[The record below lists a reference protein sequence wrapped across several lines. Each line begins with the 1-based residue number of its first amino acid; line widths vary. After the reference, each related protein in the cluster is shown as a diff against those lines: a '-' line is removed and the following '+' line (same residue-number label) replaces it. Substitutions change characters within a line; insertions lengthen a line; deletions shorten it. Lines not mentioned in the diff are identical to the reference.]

1 MQTEAQLILNLI
13 LVFSFVLLLLAL
25 FFFILIYRYNKNL
38 KIKHYEALNNLL
50 IGQLNERERLARDL
64 HDSLN
69 PQLSAINLKLDTI
82 QCNDDEFGSIKT
94 RIRDDINHAVV
105 RIRQI
110 SHNLMPTN
118 LKLNNLHFVFKDYI
132 INAQTPEIQIKFTSE
147 IEHLKFNEIVKFH
160 LFYILMELIQNTS
173 KHSKANKIE
182 VQLKYNESKK
192 TLYFNYL
199 DNGIGI
205 EEDIFEKDGIGIK
218 NIVSRLKILNADF
231 KLNTDN
237 EFQINISIRN
247 PINP

>member
-1 MQTEAQLILNLI
+1 MQTEAQLIINLI
-13 LVFSFVLLLLAL
+13 LVFSFVLLLLAF

-38 KIKHYEALNNLL
+38 KLKHYESLNNLL
-50 IGQLNERERLARDL
+50 IGQLNERERLSRDL

-82 QCNDDEFGSIKT
+82 QCNDHEFSEIKK
-94 RIRDDINHAVV
+94 RIRDDINQAVV

-118 LKLNNLHFVFKDYI
+118 LKLNDLHLVFKDYI
-132 INAQTPEIQIKFTSE
+132 INNQTPELQIKFTSN
-147 IEHLKFNEIVKFH
+147 IEHLKFKETIKFH
-160 LFYILMELIQNTS
+160 LFYILMELIQNTI
-173 KHSKANKIE
+173 KHSKANKIDI
-182 VQLKYNESKK
+182 LLNYNDIKK

-205 EEDIFEKDGIGIK
+205 DKDVFEKDGIGIK

-231 KLNTDN
+231 RLNTDN
-237 EFQINISIRN
+237 EFQIDISIRN
-247 PINP
+247 PIK

>member
-1 MQTEAQLILNLI
+1 
-13 LVFSFVLLLLAL
+13 
-25 FFFILIYRYNKNL
+25 
-38 KIKHYEALNNLL
+38 
-50 IGQLNERERLARDL
+50 
-64 HDSLN
+64 
-69 PQLSAINLKLDTI
+69 
-82 QCNDDEFGSIKT
+82 
-94 RIRDDINHAVV
+94 
-105 RIRQI
+105 
-110 SHNLMPTN
+110 MPTN

>member
-1 MQTEAQLILNLI
+1 MQTEAQLILNIII
-13 LVFSFVLLLLAL
+13 LFIFVFIVLAF

-38 KIKHYEALNNLL
+38 RIKHYEALNNLL

-82 QCNDDEFGSIKT
+82 QCNDDDFGSIKT
-94 RIRDDINHAVV
+94 KIRDDINLAIN

-118 LKLNNLHFVFKDYI
+118 LKSTHLHLVFKDYI
-132 INAQTPEIQIKFTSE
+132 INAQTPEIQIQFTSE
-147 IEHLKFNEIVKFH
+147 IEHLKFNETVKFH
-160 LFYILMELIQNTS
+160 LFYILMELIQNTA

-182 VQLKYNESKK
+182 IVLKYNESKK
-192 TLYFNYL
+192 TLYFDYL

-205 EEDIFEKDGIGIK
+205 EDDVFEKDGIGIK
-218 NIVSRLKILNADF
+218 NIVSRLKIINADF
-231 KLNTDN
+231 KLKTDHA
-237 EFQINISIRN
+237 FQINMSIRN
-247 PINP
+247 PIKL

>member
-1 MQTEAQLILNLI
+1 MQTEAQLILNIII
-13 LVFSFVLLLLAL
+13 LFIFVFLLLAF

-82 QCNDDEFGSIKT
+82 QCNDDEFGSIKN

-110 SHNLMPTN
+110 SHNLMPANLKSTN
-118 LKLNNLHFVFKDYI
+118 LHLVFKDYI

-147 IEHLKFNEIVKFH
+147 IEHLEFNETIKFH

-182 VQLKYNESKK
+182 IQLKYNESKK

-205 EEDIFEKDGIGIK
+205 EEDIFEKNGIGIK

-237 EFQINISIRN
+237 GFQINISIRN

>member
-13 LVFSFVLLLLAL
+13 LVFSFVLLLLAF
-25 FFFILIYRYNKNL
+25 FFFILIYRYNKKL

-82 QCNDDEFGSIKT
+82 QCNDDEFGSIKN
-94 RIRDDINHAVV
+94 RIRDDINQAVV

-110 SHNLMPTN
+110 SHNLMPAN

-147 IEHLKFNEIVKFH
+147 IEHLKFNETKKFH
-160 LFYILMELIQNTS
+160 LFYILMELIQNTC

-182 VQLKYNESKK
+182 IQLNYNESKK

-205 EEDIFEKDGIGIK
+205 KEDIFEKNGIGIK

>member
-13 LVFSFVLLLLAL
+13 LVFSFVLLLLAF

-94 RIRDDINHAVV
+94 RIRDDINQAVV

-147 IEHLKFNEIVKFH
+147 IEYLNFNEIVKFH

>member
-13 LVFSFVLLLLAL
+13 LVFSFVLLLLAF

-94 RIRDDINHAVV
+94 RIRDDINQAVV

>member
-1 MQTEAQLILNLI
+1 MQTESQLILNLI
-13 LVFSFVLLLLAL
+13 LVFSFVLLLLAF

-50 IGQLNERERLARDL
+50 IGQLNERERLSRDL

-94 RIRDDINHAVV
+94 RIRDDINQAVV

>member
-94 RIRDDINHAVV
+94 RIRDDINQAVV

>member
-13 LVFSFVLLLLAL
+13 LVFSFVLLLLAF

-50 IGQLNERERLARDL
+50 IGQLKERERLARDL

-82 QCNDDEFGSIKT
+82 QCNDDEFGSIKN
-94 RIRDDINHAVV
+94 RIRDDINQAVV

-110 SHNLMPTN
+110 SHNLMPAN

-132 INAQTPEIQIKFTSE
+132 INAQTPEIQIKFTSQ
-147 IEHLKFNEIVKFH
+147 IEHLKFNETIKFH

-182 VQLKYNESKK
+182 IQLNYNESKK

-205 EEDIFEKDGIGIK
+205 EEDIFEKNGIGIK

-237 EFQINISIRN
+237 GFQINISIRN
-247 PINP
+247 PINQ